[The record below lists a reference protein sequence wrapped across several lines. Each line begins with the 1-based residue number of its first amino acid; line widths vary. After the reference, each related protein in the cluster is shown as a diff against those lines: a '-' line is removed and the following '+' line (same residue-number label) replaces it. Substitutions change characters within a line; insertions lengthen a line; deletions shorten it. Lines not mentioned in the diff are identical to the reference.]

1 MATKY
6 HINDKGEAGVCN
18 AVHKCRFGRE
28 ADQHYDTVEE
38 ARTAYEKE
46 KIDELFSNGVS
57 KDKLGRRELNQL
69 VKYTDDRETFRKGL
83 ETKSPRI
90 RASILGNRNADAE
103 TLREIYAT
111 ASDTEKKAV
120 VSHRNYPISDMN
132 AAELETA
139 IKARMRLSH
148 QYRQDVFKDNGI
160 NDSHKET
167 LQKMTTLEIVAAA
180 GNMNNQLTPAVRQEL
195 LNQNSNT
202 KTVAIQK
209 GNLPSTEIRNLD
221 AAGYRSI
228 TMDMHRINN
237 PAALDQIV
245 GVALSKKFS
254 NHDNRIVLEK
264 AVYNDNL
271 SQNAIK
277 AIAHSDFNDKDS
289 ADYSNAIDRALYSRP
304 SIDDDTKAFLINRSP
319 EVASLA
325 KLEKKA
331 ERYGGMSGLKK
342 KLFKKYEQQ
351 SSGMSYRTTRVELDK
366 EELKKLNLNKD
377 DVLTLMNRSA
387 YNATFSYDEESGVFI
402 GSIDSSG

>member
-6 HINDKGEAGVCN
+6 HINDKGEAGICS
-18 AVHKCRFGRE
+18 AVHKCRFGRD

-46 KIDELFSNGVS
+46 KIDELFPTGIE
-57 KDKLGRRELNQL
+57 KDKIGRRELNKL
-69 VKYTDDRETFRKGL
+69 VKYTDDREVFRKGL

-90 RASILGNRNADAE
+90 RTSILSNRNADAE
-103 TLREIYAT
+103 TLREMYAT
-111 ASDTEKKAV
+111 ASDTEKKAI
-120 VSHRNYPISDMN
+120 VSHRNYPISEMN
-132 AAELETA
+132 AEELNTA
-139 IKARMRLSH
+139 IKARMRLSYVH
-148 QYRQDVFKDNGI
+148 RAEVFKDNGI

-167 LQKMTTLEIVAAA
+167 LQKMTTNEIVEAA

-195 LNQNSNT
+195 LNQDNNT
-202 KTVAIQK
+202 KTLAIQK
-209 GNLPSTEIRNLD
+209 GDLPSSEIKNLD
-221 AAGYRSI
+221 AKSFRNLS
-228 TMDMHRINN
+228 TSMSRINN

-254 NHDNRIVLEK
+254 NHDNRIVLER
-264 AVYNDNL
+264 AVYKDNL

-277 AIAHSDFNDKDS
+277 AIAHSDFNDKNN

-304 SIDDDTKAFLINRSP
+304 SIDDDTKAFLISRSP

-342 KLFKKYEQQ
+342 KLFKNYEQQ
-351 SSGMSYRTTRVELDK
+351 SSGMSYRTTRVEFDK

-387 YNATFSYDEESGVFI
+387 YNANFSYDEESGVFI
-402 GSIDSSG
+402 GSVDSSG